1 MTTCTFDGTT
11 VQSQQITR
19 IDSRGSYHFECT
31 VVCRTSIYSNYTA
44 LSAKAGQTINTGACA
59 NATKTFEGY
68 TSVQSKGGTCGTL
81 VLNGVTYTNCYIQ
94 SLSAAEVS
102 QSNLGVWEFTISFV
116 KDTTL

>member
-1 MTTCTFDGTT
+1 MTAGTFDGST
-11 VQSQQITR
+11 VPSFQISR
-19 IDSRGSYHFECT
+19 IDSRGVYHFE
-31 VVCRTSIYSNYTA
+31 VVIGCRTETYADYTT
-44 LSAKAGQTINTGACA
+44 LSAKAGQTINAGACA
-59 NATKTFEGY
+59 NATKTYEGY